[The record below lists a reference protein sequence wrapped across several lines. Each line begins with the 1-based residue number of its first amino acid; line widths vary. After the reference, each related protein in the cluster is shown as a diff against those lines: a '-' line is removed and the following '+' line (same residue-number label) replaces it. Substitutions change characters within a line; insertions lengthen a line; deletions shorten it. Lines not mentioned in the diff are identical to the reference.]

1 VQGQNGLS
9 TLIATSLIQIV
20 GSFAIAAPLAIS
32 IVIVR
37 AEHLPESWIGYYTS
51 LLYAAAIV
59 GSVATARLLSSFSVR
74 FVQLGA
80 LLATALGYA
89 LFCRLEPG
97 LFPLLAACTGIVL
110 MGIAYG
116 VTVPSG
122 SLALAQCYSPRAQP
136 LVVSV
141 RQTGVPVGTALVALI
156 APLMAQ
162 HFGWQS
168 MLIPVLV
175 AVAGAF
181 ALSLAGLRPFGAIS
195 ANPPRRQHVLAALRS
210 AMAAPA
216 TRRLAMVSGAY
227 GVNQAAL
234 TTYLVPSLVWI
245 HGLSVGKAAGYL
257 AMATIA
263 GAAARIVFGVT
274 TARLGRA
281 RLHLGL
287 IGLVSGIAWLL
298 LLWPMPSPLRLTI
311 GSIVLG
317 MTAMGW
323 NGILLA
329 EMALEAPAGQTTE
342 AVAAGT
348 SFAYFGVLMAPLFYV
363 VLDLAFSSRTG
374 ALAGLAV
381 LAVLAGAWLLL
392 TGARGSALHSSP

>member
-1 VQGQNGLS
+1 
-9 TLIATSLIQIV
+9 LIQIV

-51 LLYAAAIV
+51 LLYASAIV
-59 GSVATARLLSSFSVR
+59 GSVATARLLSSFSIR

-89 LFCRLEPG
+89 LFCRLAPG
-97 LFPLLAACTGIVL
+97 LLPLLAACAGIVL

-122 SLALAQCYSPRAQP
+122 SLALAQCYSARAQP

-141 RQTGVPVGTALVALI
+141 RQTGVPVGTAMVALI
-156 APLMAQ
+156 APLVAQ

-168 MLIPVLV
+168 TMEVVLA
-175 AVAGAF
+175 AVACAF
-181 ALSLAGLRPFGAIS
+181 VLCLPGLRPFGAIS
-195 ANPPRRQHVLAALRS
+195 ANPPQRQHVLAALRS
-210 AMAAPA
+210 ALAVKA
-216 TRRLAMVSGAY
+216 TRRLALVSGTY

-234 TTYLVPSLVWI
+234 TTYLVPSLVWL
-245 HGLSVGKAAGYL
+245 HGISVGKSAGYL

-263 GAAARIVFGVT
+263 GAAARLVFGMT
-274 TARLGRA
+274 TARFGHA
-281 RLHLGL
+281 NLHLGL
-287 IGLVSGIAWLL
+287 IGMVSGVAWLL
-298 LLWPMPSPLRLTI
+298 LLWPMPSPMRLTI
-311 GSIVLG
+311 ASVILG

-329 EMALEAPAGQTTE
+329 EMALVAPASQTTE

-348 SFAYFGVLMAPLFYV
+348 SFAYFGVLMAPLIYV
-363 VLDLAFSSRTG
+363 LLDHAFTSRT
-374 ALAGLAV
+374 AAIAGLAV
-381 LAVLAGAWLLL
+381 LAVLAGAGLLL
-392 TGARGSALHSSP
+392 TGARASAARSTE